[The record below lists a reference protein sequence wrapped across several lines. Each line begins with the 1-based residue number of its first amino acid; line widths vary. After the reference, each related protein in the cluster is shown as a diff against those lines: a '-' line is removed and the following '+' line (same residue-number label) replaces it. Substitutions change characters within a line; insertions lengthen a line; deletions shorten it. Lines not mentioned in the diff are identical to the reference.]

1 MRKFILFTF
10 LIFSSLNAQIK
21 ENGLNEKILAW
32 GDYYFFNKKYE
43 KAISFYLDYEG
54 ELPDKNIRNLARAY
68 FEIGRVDD
76 AEKSLKPIVDSD
88 FAEVIDYYHYTNY
101 ITNNQSL
108 KDEYIEKA
116 LKLPIKNKMD
126 SNENSSEDLA
136 KDQYILNNLEINTEN
151 SEFGAYYLNH
161 PSSPGM
167 IFSKVQPDEYN
178 KAFKKRFRSLY
189 PVYNLHKSDFDEKSF
204 KVNSSK
210 AFPNSINSLFQE
222 GPASWDE
229 KSDILYFTR
238 SSKAIGEKNI
248 IELDIYSIKYSDIN
262 STIAFPI
269 AINLQGYSSMH
280 PSVSASDNKLYF
292 ASDRPEGFG
301 GMDLYS
307 TDILP
312 DGKFGPVIN
321 LGPDINTA
329 KDEVFPFIF
338 NEKFLFYSSTEG
350 DGDVLNVV
358 GDKFGNTET
367 SIEEGE
373 REKLDIKMA
382 INVIENRWEIHSLN
396 SPFNSPDNDDF
407 SIYISNPLQ
416 FGLLASNRSDGKGDD
431 DLYAF
436 KFTPKIVGEDD
447 NYKYKT
453 NDTLAISFEGVLLND
468 IKKMFLNDPLTALF
482 EKGVKIIQSTDFG
495 YLKLNNNGSFIYKNN
510 NSLEKVDKFTYVIN
524 SDFGSSDPITVTLER
539 EDMPKLKPLPPI
551 FFDFDK
557 FTLLEKYKDR
567 LDAVVETLNNYPE
580 IKIQVNSY
588 ADCRGSNE
596 YNLKLSIKRNE
607 SVLNYIH
614 QRIEKSERVFG
625 EGLGE
630 ENIESLSIKNECPC
644 CSITEEVHQKN
655 RRTEFKVIYN

>member
-1 MRKFILFTF
+1 MRKILLFTF

-21 ENGLNEKILAW
+21 ENSLNEKILAW

-136 KDQYILNNLEINTEN
+136 KDQYALNNLEINTEN

-204 KVNSSK
+204 KVNSSE

-269 AINLQGYSSMH
+269 PINLQGYSSMH

-301 GMDLYS
+301 GMDIYS
-307 TDILP
+307 SDILP

-338 NEKFLFYSSTEG
+338 NERFLFYSSTEG

-396 SPFNSPDNDDF
+396 SPFNSPNNDDF

-447 NYKYKT
+447 TYKYKT

-482 EKGVKIIQSTDFG
+482 EKGVKIIKSTDFG
-495 YLKLNNNGSFIYKNN
+495 YLKLNNNGSFVYKNN
-510 NSLEKVDKFTYVIN
+510 NPLEKVDKFTYVIN
-524 SDFGSSDPITVTLER
+524 SDFGSSDPIMVTLER
-539 EDMPKLKPLPPI
+539 EDIPKLKPLPPI

-630 ENIESLSIKNECPC
+630 ENIESPGIKNECPC

-655 RRTEFKVIYN
+655 RRTEFKIIYN

>member
-1 MRKFILFTF
+1 MKKILLFTF

-21 ENGLNEKILAW
+21 EPGLNEKKLAW
-32 GDYYFFNKKYE
+32 GDYYFFNKEYE
-43 KAISFYLDYEG
+43 KSISFYLDYEG
-54 ELPDKNIRNLARAY
+54 KMPDKNIRNLAKAY
-68 FEIGRVDD
+68 FEIGLVEE

-101 ITNNQSL
+101 ITNNPSL

-116 LKLPIKNKMD
+116 LKLPIKNKTD
-126 SNENSSEDLA
+126 SNEDSSKDLA
-136 KDQYILNNLEINTEN
+136 KDQYALTNLEINTEN

-167 IFSKVQPDEYN
+167 IYSKVQPDEYN

-204 KVNSSK
+204 KVNSSE

-222 GPASWDE
+222 GPASWNE

-248 IELDIYSIKYSDIN
+248 IELDIYSIKYSNIN
-262 STIAFPI
+262 STIAFPVS
-269 AINLQGYSSMH
+269 INLQGYSSMH
-280 PSVSASDNKLYF
+280 PSVSATDHKLYF
-292 ASDRPEGFG
+292 ASDRPEGYG
-301 GMDLYS
+301 GMDLYFA
-307 TDILP
+307 DILP

-329 KDEVFPFIF
+329 KDEVFPFIH
-338 NEKFLFYSSTEG
+338 NERFLFYSSTEG
-350 DGDVLNVV
+350 DGDALNVV

-396 SPFNSPDNDDF
+396 SPFNSKDNDDF
-407 SIYISNPLQ
+407 SIYISSPLQ
-416 FGLLASNRSDGKGDD
+416 FGLLASNRPDGKGDD

-436 KFTPKIVGEDD
+436 KFTPQIIGEDD

-453 NDTLAISFEGVLLND
+453 NDTLAISFEGVLSND
-468 IKKMFLNDPLTALF
+468 IKKMFSNDPLTALF
-482 EKGVKIIQSTDFG
+482 EKGVTIIKSTDFG

-510 NSLEKVDKFTYVIN
+510 NPLEKGDKFTYVIN
-524 SDFGSSDPITVTLER
+524 SGFGSSDPLMVTLER
-539 EDMPKLKPLPPI
+539 EDMPKLKTLSPI

-567 LDAVVETLNNYPE
+567 LDAVLEILNSYPE

-625 EGLGE
+625 KGLGE
-630 ENIESLSIKNECPC
+630 ENIESLGIKNECPC
-644 CSITEEVHQKN
+644 CSITEEEHHQN
-655 RRTEFKVIYN
+655 RRTEFKIIYN

>member
-1 MRKFILFTF
+1 MRKILLFTF

-21 ENGLNEKILAW
+21 ENSLNEKILAW

-136 KDQYILNNLEINTEN
+136 KDQYALNNLEINTEN

-204 KVNSSK
+204 KVNSSE

-269 AINLQGYSSMH
+269 PINLQGYSSMH

-301 GMDLYS
+301 GMDIYS
-307 TDILP
+307 SDILP

-338 NEKFLFYSSTEG
+338 NERFLFYSSTEG

-482 EKGVKIIQSTDFG
+482 EKGVKIIKSTDFG

-510 NSLEKVDKFTYVIN
+510 NPLEKADKFTYVIN

-567 LDAVVETLNNYPE
+567 LDAVVKTLNSYPE
-580 IKIQVNSY
+580 IKIEVNSY

-655 RRTEFKVIYN
+655 RRTEFKILYD

>member
-1 MRKFILFTF
+1 MKKILLFTF

-21 ENGLNEKILAW
+21 EPGLNEKKLAW
-32 GDYYFFNKKYE
+32 GDYYFFNKEYE

-54 ELPDKNIRNLARAY
+54 KMPDKNIRNLAKAY
-68 FEIGRVDD
+68 FEIGLVEE

-101 ITNNQSL
+101 ITNNPSL

-116 LKLPIKNKMD
+116 LKLPIKNKTD
-126 SNENSSEDLA
+126 SNEDSSKDLA
-136 KDQYILNNLEINTEN
+136 KDQYALTNLEINTEN

-167 IFSKVQPDEYN
+167 IYSKVQPDEYN

-204 KVNSSK
+204 KVNSSE

-222 GPASWDE
+222 GPASWNE

-262 STIAFPI
+262 STIAFPVS
-269 AINLQGYSSMH
+269 INLQGYSSMH
-280 PSVSASDNKLYF
+280 PSVSATDHKLYF
-292 ASDRPEGFG
+292 ASDRPEGYG
-301 GMDLYS
+301 GMDLYFA
-307 TDILP
+307 DILP

-329 KDEVFPFIF
+329 KDEVFPFIH
-338 NEKFLFYSSTEG
+338 NERFLFYSSTEG

-396 SPFNSPDNDDF
+396 SPFNSKDNDDF
-407 SIYISNPLQ
+407 SIYISSPLQ
-416 FGLLASNRSDGKGDD
+416 FGLLASNRPDGKGDD

-436 KFTPKIVGEDD
+436 KFTPQIIGEDD

-453 NDTLAISFEGVLLND
+453 NDTLAISFEGVLSND
-468 IKKMFLNDPLTALF
+468 IKKMFSNDPLTALF
-482 EKGVKIIQSTDFG
+482 EKGVTIIKSTDFG

-510 NSLEKVDKFTYVIN
+510 NPLEKGDKFTYVIN
-524 SDFGSSDPITVTLER
+524 SGFGSSDPLMVTLER
-539 EDMPKLKPLPPI
+539 EDMPKLKTLSPI

-567 LDAVVETLNNYPE
+567 LDAVLEILNSYPE

-625 EGLGE
+625 KGLGE
-630 ENIESLSIKNECPC
+630 ENIESLGIKNECPC
-644 CSITEEVHQKN
+644 CSITEEEHQQN
-655 RRTEFKVIYN
+655 RRTEFKIIYN

>member
-1 MRKFILFTF
+1 MRKILLFTF

-21 ENGLNEKILAW
+21 ENSLNEKILAW

-136 KDQYILNNLEINTEN
+136 KDQYALNNLEINTEN

-204 KVNSSK
+204 KVNSSE

-269 AINLQGYSSMH
+269 PINLQGYSSMH

-301 GMDLYS
+301 GMDIYS
-307 TDILP
+307 SDILP

-338 NEKFLFYSSTEG
+338 NERFLFYSSTEG

-396 SPFNSPDNDDF
+396 SPFNSPNNDDF
-407 SIYISNPLQ
+407 SIYISNSLQ

-436 KFTPKIVGEDD
+436 KFTPKIIGEDD
-447 NYKYKT
+447 TYKYKT

-482 EKGVKIIQSTDFG
+482 EKGVKIIKSTDFG

-510 NSLEKVDKFTYVIN
+510 NQLEKADKFTYVIN

-567 LDAVVETLNNYPE
+567 LDAVVKTLNSYPE
-580 IKIQVNSY
+580 IKIEVNSY

-655 RRTEFKVIYN
+655 RRTEFKILYD

>member
-1 MRKFILFTF
+1 MKKILLFTF

-21 ENGLNEKILAW
+21 EPGLNEKKLAW
-32 GDYYFFNKKYE
+32 GDYYFFNKEYE

-54 ELPDKNIRNLARAY
+54 KMPDKNIRNLAKAY
-68 FEIGRVDD
+68 FEIGLVEE

-101 ITNNQSL
+101 ITNNPSL

-116 LKLPIKNKMD
+116 LKLPIKNKTD
-126 SNENSSEDLA
+126 SNEDSSKDLA
-136 KDQYILNNLEINTEN
+136 KDQYALTNLEINTEN

-167 IFSKVQPDEYN
+167 IYSKVQPDEYN

-204 KVNSSK
+204 KVNSSE

-222 GPASWDE
+222 GPASWNE

-262 STIAFPI
+262 STIAFPVS
-269 AINLQGYSSMH
+269 INLQGYSSMH
-280 PSVSASDNKLYF
+280 PSVSATDHKLYF
-292 ASDRPEGFG
+292 ASDRPEGYG
-301 GMDLYS
+301 GMDLYFA
-307 TDILP
+307 DILP

-329 KDEVFPFIF
+329 KDEVFPFIH
-338 NEKFLFYSSTEG
+338 NERFLFYSSTEG

-396 SPFNSPDNDDF
+396 SPFNSKDNDDF
-407 SIYISNPLQ
+407 SIYISSPLQ

-436 KFTPKIVGEDD
+436 KFTPQIIGEDD

-453 NDTLAISFEGVLLND
+453 NDTLAISFEGVLSND
-468 IKKMFLNDPLTALF
+468 IKKMFSNDPLTALF
-482 EKGVKIIQSTDFG
+482 EKGVTIIKSTDFG

-510 NSLEKVDKFTYVIN
+510 NPLEKGDKFTYVIN
-524 SDFGSSDPITVTLER
+524 SDFGVSDPLTVILER
-539 EDMPKLKPLPPI
+539 EDMPKLKTPSPI

-567 LDAVVETLNNYPE
+567 LDAVLEILNSYPE

-625 EGLGE
+625 KGLGE
-630 ENIESLSIKNECPC
+630 ENIESLGIKNECPC
-644 CSITEEVHQKN
+644 CSITEEEHQQN
-655 RRTEFKVIYN
+655 RRTEFKIIYN

>member
-1 MRKFILFTF
+1 MRKILLFTF

-21 ENGLNEKILAW
+21 ENSLNEKILAW

-136 KDQYILNNLEINTEN
+136 KDQYALNNLEINTEN

-204 KVNSSK
+204 KVNSSE

-269 AINLQGYSSMH
+269 PINLQGYSSMH

-301 GMDLYS
+301 GMDIYS
-307 TDILP
+307 SDILP

-338 NEKFLFYSSTEG
+338 NERFLFYSSTEG

-407 SIYISNPLQ
+407 SIYISNSLQ

-447 NYKYKT
+447 TYKYKT

-482 EKGVKIIQSTDFG
+482 EKGVKIIKSTDFG

-510 NSLEKVDKFTYVIN
+510 NPLEKADKFTYVIN

-539 EDMPKLKPLPPI
+539 EDMPKLKPLLPI

-567 LDAVVETLNNYPE
+567 LDAVVKTLNSYPE
-580 IKIQVNSY
+580 IKIEVNSY

-655 RRTEFKVIYN
+655 RRTEFKILYD

>member
-1 MRKFILFTF
+1 MRKILLFTF

-21 ENGLNEKILAW
+21 ENSLNEKILAW

-136 KDQYILNNLEINTEN
+136 KDQYALNNLEINTEN

-204 KVNSSK
+204 KVNSSE

-269 AINLQGYSSMH
+269 PINLQGYSSMH

-338 NEKFLFYSSTEG
+338 NERFLFYSSTEG

-482 EKGVKIIQSTDFG
+482 EKGVKIIKSTDFG

-510 NSLEKVDKFTYVIN
+510 NPLEKADKFTYVIN

-567 LDAVVETLNNYPE
+567 LDAVVKTLNSYPE
-580 IKIQVNSY
+580 IKIEVNSY

-644 CSITEEVHQKN
+644 CSIAEEVHQKN
-655 RRTEFKVIYN
+655 RRTEFKIIYN

>member
-1 MRKFILFTF
+1 MRKILLFTF
-10 LIFSSLNAQIK
+10 LIFSSLNAQVK
-21 ENGLNEKILAW
+21 ENSLNEKILAW

-136 KDQYILNNLEINTEN
+136 KDQYALNNLEINTEN

-204 KVNSSK
+204 KVNSSE

-269 AINLQGYSSMH
+269 PINLQGYSSMH

-301 GMDLYS
+301 GMDIYS
-307 TDILP
+307 SDILP

-338 NEKFLFYSSTEG
+338 NERFLFYSSTEG

-482 EKGVKIIQSTDFG
+482 EKGVKIIKSTDFG
-495 YLKLNNNGSFIYKNN
+495 YVKLNNNGSFIYKNN
-510 NSLEKVDKFTYVIN
+510 NPLEKTDKFTYVIN

-539 EDMPKLKPLPPI
+539 EDMPKLKTLPPI

-567 LDAVVETLNNYPE
+567 LDAVVKTLNSYPE
-580 IKIQVNSY
+580 IKIEVNSY

-655 RRTEFKVIYN
+655 RRTEFKILYD

>member
-1 MRKFILFTF
+1 MRKILLFTF

-21 ENGLNEKILAW
+21 ENSLNEKILAW

-126 SNENSSEDLA
+126 PNENSSEDLA
-136 KDQYILNNLEINTEN
+136 KDQYALNNLEINTEN

-204 KVNSSK
+204 KVNSSE

-269 AINLQGYSSMH
+269 AINSQGYSSMH

-301 GMDLYS
+301 GMDIYS
-307 TDILP
+307 SDILP

-338 NEKFLFYSSTEG
+338 NERFLFYSSTEG

-482 EKGVKIIQSTDFG
+482 EKGVKIIKSTDFG

-510 NSLEKVDKFTYVIN
+510 NQLEKADKFTYVIN

-567 LDAVVETLNNYPE
+567 LDAVVKTLNSYPE
-580 IKIQVNSY
+580 IKIEVNSY
-588 ADCRGSNE
+588 ADCRGSND

-607 SVLNYIH
+607 SVLNYIR

-655 RRTEFKVIYN
+655 RRTEFKILYD

>member
-54 ELPDKNIRNLARAY
+54 ELPDKNIRNLAKAY

-101 ITNNQSL
+101 ITNNQRL

-178 KAFKKRFRSLY
+178 KTFKKRYRSLY

-204 KVNSSK
+204 KINSSK

-280 PSVSASDNKLYF
+280 PTVSASDNKLYF

-338 NEKFLFYSSTEG
+338 NERFLFYSSTEG

-447 NYKYKT
+447 NYKFKT

-539 EDMPKLKPLPPI
+539 TDMPKLKPLPPI

-567 LDAVVETLNNYPE
+567 LDAVVKTLNNYPE

>member
-1 MRKFILFTF
+1 M
-10 LIFSSLNAQIK
+10 
-21 ENGLNEKILAW
+21 
-32 GDYYFFNKKYE
+32 
-43 KAISFYLDYEG
+43 
-54 ELPDKNIRNLARAY
+54 
-68 FEIGRVDD
+68 
-76 AEKSLKPIVDSD
+76 
-88 FAEVIDYYHYTNY
+88 
-101 ITNNQSL
+101 
-108 KDEYIEKA
+108 
-116 LKLPIKNKMD
+116 
-126 SNENSSEDLA
+126 
-136 KDQYILNNLEINTEN
+136 
-151 SEFGAYYLNH
+151 
-161 PSSPGM
+161 
-167 IFSKVQPDEYN
+167 
-178 KAFKKRFRSLY
+178 
-189 PVYNLHKSDFDEKSF
+189 
-204 KVNSSK
+204 
-210 AFPNSINSLFQE
+210 
-222 GPASWDE
+222 
-229 KSDILYFTR
+229 
-238 SSKAIGEKNI
+238 
-248 IELDIYSIKYSDIN
+248 DIYSS
-262 STIAFPI
+262 
-269 AINLQGYSSMH
+269 
-280 PSVSASDNKLYF
+280 
-292 ASDRPEGFG
+292 
-301 GMDLYS
+301 
-307 TDILP
+307 DILP

-338 NEKFLFYSSTEG
+338 NERFLFYSSTEG

-407 SIYISNPLQ
+407 SIYISNSLQ
-416 FGLLASNRSDGKGDD
+416 FGLLAYNRSDGKGAD

-447 NYKYKT
+447 TYKYKT
-453 NDTLAISFEGVLLND
+453 NDTLTISFEGVLLND

-482 EKGVKIIQSTDFG
+482 EKGVKIIKSTDFG

-510 NSLEKVDKFTYVIN
+510 NPLEKADKFTYVIN

-539 EDMPKLKPLPPI
+539 EDTPKLKPLPPI

-567 LDAVVETLNNYPE
+567 LDAVVKTLNSYPE
-580 IKIQVNSY
+580 IKIEVNSY

-630 ENIESLSIKNECPC
+630 ENIESLSTKNECPC
-644 CSITEEVHQKN
+644 CSIAEEVHQKN
-655 RRTEFKVIYN
+655 RRTEFKILYD

>member
-1 MRKFILFTF
+1 MRKILLFTF
-10 LIFSSLNAQIK
+10 LIFSSLNAQVK
-21 ENGLNEKILAW
+21 ENSLNEKILAW

-136 KDQYILNNLEINTEN
+136 KDQYALNNLEINTEN

-204 KVNSSK
+204 KVNSSE

-280 PSVSASDNKLYF
+280 PSVSATDNKLYF

-301 GMDLYS
+301 GMDIYS
-307 TDILP
+307 SDILP

-338 NEKFLFYSSTEG
+338 NERFLFYSSTEG

-407 SIYISNPLQ
+407 SIYISNSLQ

-447 NYKYKT
+447 TYKYKT
-453 NDTLAISFEGVLLND
+453 NDTLTISFEGVLLND

-495 YLKLNNNGSFIYKNN
+495 YLKLNNNGSFVYKNN
-510 NSLEKVDKFTYVIN
+510 NPLEKADKFTYVIN

-539 EDMPKLKPLPPI
+539 EDMPKLKPLLPI

-567 LDAVVETLNNYPE
+567 LDAVVKTLNSYPE
-580 IKIQVNSY
+580 IKIEVNSY
-588 ADCRGSNE
+588 ADCRGSND

-607 SVLNYIH
+607 SVLNYIR

-655 RRTEFKVIYN
+655 RRTEFKILYD

>member
-1 MRKFILFTF
+1 MRKILLFTF

-21 ENGLNEKILAW
+21 ENSLNEKILAW

-136 KDQYILNNLEINTEN
+136 KDQYALNNLEINTEN

-204 KVNSSK
+204 KVNSSA

-280 PSVSASDNKLYF
+280 PSVSATDNKLYF

-301 GMDLYS
+301 GMDIYS
-307 TDILP
+307 SDILP

-338 NEKFLFYSSTEG
+338 NERFLFYSSTEG

-396 SPFNSPDNDDF
+396 SPFNSPNNDDF
-407 SIYISNPLQ
+407 SIYISNSLQ

-447 NYKYKT
+447 TYKYKT

-482 EKGVKIIQSTDFG
+482 EKGVKIIKSTDFG

-510 NSLEKVDKFTYVIN
+510 NPLEKADKFTYVIN

-539 EDMPKLKPLPPI
+539 EDMPKLKPLLPI

-567 LDAVVETLNNYPE
+567 LDAVVKTLNSYPE
-580 IKIQVNSY
+580 IKIEVNSY

-607 SVLNYIH
+607 SVLNYIN

-655 RRTEFKVIYN
+655 RRTEFKIIYN

>member
-1 MRKFILFTF
+1 MRKILLFTF

-21 ENGLNEKILAW
+21 ENSLNEKILAW

-101 ITNNQSL
+101 IPNNQSL

-126 SNENSSEDLA
+126 SNEKSSEDLA
-136 KDQYILNNLEINTEN
+136 KDQYALNNLEINTEN

-189 PVYNLHKSDFDEKSF
+189 PVYNIHKSDFDEKSF

-210 AFPNSINSLFQE
+210 ALPNSINSLFQE

-262 STIAFPI
+262 STIAFPVP
-269 AINLQGYSSMH
+269 INSQGYSSMH

-338 NEKFLFYSSTEG
+338 NERFLFYSSTEG

-482 EKGVKIIQSTDFG
+482 EKGVKIIKSTDFG

-510 NSLEKVDKFTYVIN
+510 NPLEKADKFTYVIN

-567 LDAVVETLNNYPE
+567 LDAVVKTLNSYPE
-580 IKIQVNSY
+580 IKIEVNSY

-655 RRTEFKVIYN
+655 RRTEFKIIYN

>member
-1 MRKFILFTF
+1 MRKILLFTF
-10 LIFSSLNAQIK
+10 LIFSSLNAQVK
-21 ENGLNEKILAW
+21 ENSLNEKILAW

-136 KDQYILNNLEINTEN
+136 KDQYALNNLEINTEN

-204 KVNSSK
+204 KVNSSE

-269 AINLQGYSSMH
+269 PINLQGYSSMH

-301 GMDLYS
+301 GMDIYS
-307 TDILP
+307 SDILP

-338 NEKFLFYSSTEG
+338 NERFLFYSSTEG

-482 EKGVKIIQSTDFG
+482 EKGVKIIKSTDFG

-510 NSLEKVDKFTYVIN
+510 NPLEKVDKFIYVIN

-567 LDAVVETLNNYPE
+567 LDAVVKTLNSYPE
-580 IKIQVNSY
+580 IKIEVNSY
-588 ADCRGSNE
+588 ADCRGSND

-607 SVLNYIH
+607 SVLNYIR

-655 RRTEFKVIYN
+655 RRTEFKILYD

>member
-136 KDQYILNNLEINTEN
+136 KDQYALNNLEINTEN

-178 KAFKKRFRSLY
+178 KAFKKRYRSLY

-210 AFPNSINSLFQE
+210 ALPGSINSLFQE

-238 SSKAIGEKNI
+238 SSKSIGEKNI

-301 GMDLYS
+301 GMDIYS
-307 TDILP
+307 SDILP

-482 EKGVKIIQSTDFG
+482 EKGVKIRQSTDFG
-495 YLKLNNNGSFIYKNN
+495 YLKLNNNGSFVYKNN
-510 NSLEKVDKFTYVIN
+510 NPLEKVDKFTYVIN
-524 SDFGSSDPITVTLER
+524 SDFGSSDPIMVTLER
-539 EDMPKLKPLPPI
+539 EDIPKLKPLPPI

-567 LDAVVETLNNYPE
+567 LDAVVKTLNNYPE

-630 ENIESLSIKNECPC
+630 ENIELLSIKNECPC

>member
-54 ELPDKNIRNLARAY
+54 ELPDKNIRNLAKAY

-136 KDQYILNNLEINTEN
+136 KDQYALNNLEINTEN

-178 KAFKKRFRSLY
+178 KTFKKRYRSLY

-204 KVNSSK
+204 KINSSK

-222 GPASWDE
+222 GPASWDK

-338 NEKFLFYSSTEG
+338 NERFLFYSSTEG

-539 EDMPKLKPLPPI
+539 TDMPKLKPLPPI

-567 LDAVVETLNNYPE
+567 LDAVVKTLNNYPE

-607 SVLNYIH
+607 SVLNYIR
-614 QRIEKSERVFG
+614 QRIKKSERVFG

>member
-1 MRKFILFTF
+1 MRKILLFTF

-21 ENGLNEKILAW
+21 ENSLNEKILAW

-101 ITNNQSL
+101 IPNNQSL

-136 KDQYILNNLEINTEN
+136 KDQYALNNLEINTEN

-189 PVYNLHKSDFDEKSF
+189 PVYNIHKSDFDEKSF

-210 AFPNSINSLFQE
+210 ALPNSINSLFQE

-269 AINLQGYSSMH
+269 PINLQGYSSMH

-301 GMDLYS
+301 GMDIYS
-307 TDILP
+307 SDILP

-338 NEKFLFYSSTEG
+338 NERFLFYSSTEG

-447 NYKYKT
+447 TYKYKT

-482 EKGVKIIQSTDFG
+482 EKGVKIIKSTDFG

-510 NSLEKVDKFTYVIN
+510 NPVEKVDKFIYVIN

-539 EDMPKLKPLPPI
+539 EDTPKLKTLPPI

-567 LDAVVETLNNYPE
+567 LDAVVKTLNSYPE
-580 IKIQVNSY
+580 IKIEVNSY

>member
-1 MRKFILFTF
+1 MRKILLFTF
-10 LIFSSLNAQIK
+10 LIFSSLNAQVK
-21 ENGLNEKILAW
+21 ENSLNEKILAW

-54 ELPDKNIRNLARAY
+54 ELPDKNIRNLAKAY

-76 AEKSLKPIVDSD
+76 AEKSLKTIVDSD

-136 KDQYILNNLEINTEN
+136 KDQYALNNLEINTEN

-204 KVNSSK
+204 KVNSSE

-269 AINLQGYSSMH
+269 PINLQGYSSMH
-280 PSVSASDNKLYF
+280 PSVSSSDNKLYF

-301 GMDLYS
+301 GMDIYS
-307 TDILP
+307 SDILP

-321 LGPDINTA
+321 LGPDINTV

-338 NEKFLFYSSTEG
+338 NERFLFYSSTEG

-510 NSLEKVDKFTYVIN
+510 NPLEKVDKFTYVIN
-524 SDFGSSDPITVTLER
+524 SDFGFSDPIMVTLER
-539 EDMPKLKPLPPI
+539 EDIPKLKPLPPI

-567 LDAVVETLNNYPE
+567 LDAVVKTLNNYPE
-580 IKIQVNSY
+580 IKIEVNSY

-630 ENIESLSIKNECPC
+630 QNIESLSIKNECPC

-655 RRTEFKVIYN
+655 RRTEFKIIYN

>member
-1 MRKFILFTF
+1 MKKILLFTF

-21 ENGLNEKILAW
+21 EPGLNEKKLAW
-32 GDYYFFNKKYE
+32 GDYYFFNKEYE

-54 ELPDKNIRNLARAY
+54 KMPDKNIRNLAKAY
-68 FEIGRVDD
+68 FEIGLVEE

-101 ITNNQSL
+101 ITNNPSL

-116 LKLPIKNKMD
+116 LKLPIKNKID
-126 SNENSSEDLA
+126 SNEDSSKDLA
-136 KDQYILNNLEINTEN
+136 KDQYALTNLEINTEN

-167 IFSKVQPDEYN
+167 IYSKVQPDEYN

-204 KVNSSK
+204 KVNSSE

-222 GPASWDE
+222 GPASWNE

-262 STIAFPI
+262 STIAFPVS
-269 AINLQGYSSMH
+269 INLQGYSSMH
-280 PSVSASDNKLYF
+280 PSVSATDHKLYF
-292 ASDRPEGFG
+292 ASDRPEGYG
-301 GMDLYS
+301 GMDLYFA
-307 TDILP
+307 DILP

-329 KDEVFPFIF
+329 KDEVFPFIH
-338 NEKFLFYSSTEG
+338 NERFLFYSSTEG

-396 SPFNSPDNDDF
+396 SPFNSKDNDDF
-407 SIYISNPLQ
+407 SIYISSPLQ

-436 KFTPKIVGEDD
+436 KFTPQIIGEDD

-453 NDTLAISFEGVLLND
+453 NDTLAISFEGVLSND
-468 IKKMFLNDPLTALF
+468 IKKMFSNDPLTALF
-482 EKGVKIIQSTDFG
+482 EKGVTIIKSTDFG

-510 NSLEKVDKFTYVIN
+510 NPLEKGDKFTYVIN
-524 SDFGSSDPITVTLER
+524 SGFGSSDPLMVTLER
-539 EDMPKLKPLPPI
+539 EDMPKLKTLSPI

-567 LDAVVETLNNYPE
+567 LDAVLEILNSYPE

-625 EGLGE
+625 KGLGE
-630 ENIESLSIKNECPC
+630 ENIESLGIKNECPC
-644 CSITEEVHQKN
+644 CSITEEEHQQN
-655 RRTEFKVIYN
+655 RRTEFKIIYN

>member
-1 MRKFILFTF
+1 MRKILLFTF
-10 LIFSSLNAQIK
+10 LIFSSLNAQVK
-21 ENGLNEKILAW
+21 ENSLNEKILAW

-54 ELPDKNIRNLARAY
+54 ELPDKNIRNLSRAY

-126 SNENSSEDLA
+126 FNENSSEVLA
-136 KDQYILNNLEINTEN
+136 KDQYALNNLEINTEN

-204 KVNSSK
+204 KVNSSE

-269 AINLQGYSSMH
+269 PINLQGYSSMH

-301 GMDLYS
+301 GMDIYS
-307 TDILP
+307 SDILP

-338 NEKFLFYSSTEG
+338 NERFLFYSSTEG

-510 NSLEKVDKFTYVIN
+510 NPLEKADKFTYGIN

-539 EDMPKLKPLPPI
+539 EDTPKLKPLPPI

-567 LDAVVETLNNYPE
+567 LDAVVKTLNSYPE
-580 IKIQVNSY
+580 IKIEVNSY
-588 ADCRGSNE
+588 ADCRGSND

-607 SVLNYIH
+607 SVLNYIR

-655 RRTEFKVIYN
+655 RRTEFKILYD

>member
-32 GDYYFFNKKYE
+32 GDYYFFNKKFE

-136 KDQYILNNLEINTEN
+136 KDQYALNNLEINTEN

-210 AFPNSINSLFQE
+210 ALPGSINSLFQE

-338 NEKFLFYSSTEG
+338 NERFLFYSSTEG

-539 EDMPKLKPLPPI
+539 TDMPKLKPLPPI

-588 ADCRGSNE
+588 ADCRGSND

-607 SVLNYIH
+607 SVLNYIR
-614 QRIEKSERVFG
+614 QRIKKSERVFG

-655 RRTEFKVIYN
+655 RRTEFKILYD

>member
-1 MRKFILFTF
+1 MKKNLLFTF

-21 ENGLNEKILAW
+21 EPGLNEKKLAW
-32 GDYYFFNKKYE
+32 GDYYFFNKEYG

-54 ELPDKNIRNLARAY
+54 KMPDKNIRNLAKAY
-68 FEIGRVDD
+68 FKIGLVEE

-101 ITNNQSL
+101 ITNNPSL

-116 LKLPIKNKMD
+116 LKLPIKNKID
-126 SNENSSEDLA
+126 SNEDSSKDLA
-136 KDQYILNNLEINTEN
+136 KDQYTLNNLEINTEN

-167 IFSKVQPDEYN
+167 IYSKVQPDEYN

-204 KVNSSK
+204 KVNSSE

-238 SSKAIGEKNI
+238 SSKSIGEKNI
-248 IELDIYSIKYSDIN
+248 IELDIYSIKYSEIN

-269 AINLQGYSSMH
+269 SINLQGYSSMH
-280 PSVSASDNKLYF
+280 PSVSSTDRRLYF

-301 GMDLYS
+301 GMDLYYS
-307 TDILP
+307 EILS

-321 LGPDINTA
+321 LGPDINTS
-329 KDEVFPFIF
+329 KDEVFPFIY
-338 NEKFLFYSSTEG
+338 NEKFLFYSSSES
-350 DGDVLNVV
+350 DGGALNVV
-358 GDKFGNTET
+358 GDKYGNTET
-367 SIEEGE
+367 FTDEGVK
-373 REKLDIKMA
+373 EKLDIKMA
-382 INVIENRWEIHSLN
+382 INVIANRWEAHPLP
-396 SPFNSPDNDDF
+396 SPFNSSEDDDF
-407 SIYISNPLQ
+407 SIYLSSPLQ
-416 FGLLASNRSDGKGDD
+416 FGIMTTNRSDGKGDD

-436 KFTPKIVGEDD
+436 KFTPQIIGEDD
-447 NYKYKT
+447 NYKYNT
-453 NDTLAISFEGVLLND
+453 NDTLVVSFEGVLNND
-468 IKKMFLNDPLTALF
+468 IKKMFSNDPLTALF
-482 EKGVKIIQSTDFG
+482 EKGVTIIKSTDFG

-510 NSLEKVDKFTYVIN
+510 TPMEKADKFIYVIN
-524 SDFGSSDPITVTLER
+524 SGFGSSDPLMVTLER
-539 EDMPKLKPLPPI
+539 EDMPKLKTPSPI

-567 LDAVVETLNNYPE
+567 LDAVLEILNSYPE
-580 IKIQVNSY
+580 IKIEVNSY

-625 EGLGE
+625 KGLGE
-630 ENIESLSIKNECPC
+630 ENIESLDIKNECPC
-644 CSITEEVHQKN
+644 CSITEEEHQQN
-655 RRTEFKVIYN
+655 RRTEFKIIYN

>member
-1 MRKFILFTF
+1 MRKILLFTF

-21 ENGLNEKILAW
+21 ENSLNEKILAW

-126 SNENSSEDLA
+126 PNENSSEDLA
-136 KDQYILNNLEINTEN
+136 KDQYALNNLEINTEN

-204 KVNSSK
+204 KVNSST

-238 SSKAIGEKNI
+238 SSKSIGEKNI

-262 STIAFPI
+262 STVAFPI

-338 NEKFLFYSSTEG
+338 NERFLFYSSTEG

-416 FGLLASNRSDGKGDD
+416 FGLLASNRSNGKGDD

-482 EKGVKIIQSTDFG
+482 EKGVKIIKSTDFG

-510 NSLEKVDKFTYVIN
+510 NQLEKADKFTYVIN

-539 EDMPKLKPLPPI
+539 EDIPKLKPLLPI

-567 LDAVVETLNNYPE
+567 LDAVVKTLNSYPE
-580 IKIQVNSY
+580 IKIEVNSY

-607 SVLNYIH
+607 SVLNYIN

-655 RRTEFKVIYN
+655 RRTEFKIIYN

>member
-1 MRKFILFTF
+1 MRKILLFTF

-21 ENGLNEKILAW
+21 ENSLNEKILAW

-136 KDQYILNNLEINTEN
+136 KDQYALNNLEINTEN

-204 KVNSSK
+204 KVNSSE

-269 AINLQGYSSMH
+269 PINLQGYSSMH

-301 GMDLYS
+301 GMDIYS
-307 TDILP
+307 SDILP

-338 NEKFLFYSSTEG
+338 NERFLFYSSTEG

-482 EKGVKIIQSTDFG
+482 EKGVKIIKSTDFG

-510 NSLEKVDKFTYVIN
+510 NQLEKADKFTYVIN

-567 LDAVVETLNNYPE
+567 LDAVVKTLNSYPE
-580 IKIQVNSY
+580 IKIEVNSY